1 MYVLLI
7 VELTERHSS
16 FIYNQVSAE
25 EPGRWTLPWGRTN
38 SVSISSGVYWPTVT
52 KTSWASLKLRLEL
65 HCTCCWIISKNHHES
80 LITVSTQHTISC
92 WDLSNVVHQQ
102 KMRVSLAQQCELGC
116 QFNTWMIPI
125 PISLSVIET
134 KKKRKGREISPF
146 YNVPRHRVVGT
157 LLCKICSKILRACGP
172 W

>member
-1 MYVLLI
+1 M
-7 VELTERHSS
+7 LTN
-16 FIYNQVSAE
+16 FIYYNQVSAE
-25 EPGRWTLPWGRTN
+25 ELGRWTLPWGRTN

-52 KTSWASLKLRLEL
+52 KTSWALLKLRLEL
-65 HCTCCWIISKNHHES
+65 CCTCCWINSKNHHES
-80 LITVSTQHTISC
+80 LITVSTQHTISRQAS
-92 WDLSNVVHQQ
+92 SNVVRQQ

-134 KKKRKGREISPF
+134 KKKRKGREKSPF
-146 YNVPRHRVVGT
+146 YNVPRHRVGT
-157 LLCKICSKILRACGP
+157 LLCNICSKISRIWGL